1 MTEQYY
7 DYLEELF
14 EKKIADKKLKSILF
28 DILKDGM
35 KEKNQNPE
43 ETQLQ
48 IAGEQVLVY
57 LRLRSEED
65 LGTLQRINDVKVYD
79 AVAELIDAR
88 NYATKTQDGKEG
100 VSMAFE
106 DDRKKWQNKFH
117 YKNL

>member
-57 LRLRSEED
+57 LKFRDFYNEIYFAIFFCH
-65 LGTLQRINDVKVYD
+65 LQKP
-79 AVAELIDAR
+79 
-88 NYATKTQDGKEG
+88 
-100 VSMAFE
+100 
-106 DDRKKWQNKFH
+106 
-117 YKNL
+117 